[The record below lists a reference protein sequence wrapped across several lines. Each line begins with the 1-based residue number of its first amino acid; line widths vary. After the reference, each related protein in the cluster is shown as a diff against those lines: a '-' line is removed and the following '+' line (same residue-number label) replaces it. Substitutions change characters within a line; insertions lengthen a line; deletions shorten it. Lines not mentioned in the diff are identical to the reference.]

1 MELYK
6 ISVNRNTLTS
16 KFEKSENME
25 LTTLPYGRLK
35 YQQIYTSRI
44 IYVSL
49 NCFIWIFWNFCFTM
63 SSSHG
68 VFVPNK
74 DAEKLWQIRERRRR
88 QKTSERASYIGSQE
102 SRVIEW
108 PTMDTITQWYPQKD
122 LTIVVAGRQADG
134 CSNLQGRDRGFWARH
149 DIDST

>member
-49 NCFIWIFWNFCFTM
+49 NCFI
-63 SSSHG
+63 
-68 VFVPNK
+68 
-74 DAEKLWQIRERRRR
+74 
-88 QKTSERASYIGSQE
+88 
-102 SRVIEW
+102 
-108 PTMDTITQWYPQKD
+108 
-122 LTIVVAGRQADG
+122 
-134 CSNLQGRDRGFWARH
+134 
-149 DIDST
+149 